1 MNKNGM
7 LRSRQVF
14 LNGIITENPVFRL
27 VLGTCPTMAVTT
39 SAVNGIG
46 MGLAATFV
54 LICSNVLISLLR
66 KVIPDKIRIPAYI
79 TIIATFVTIVDMVL
93 AKFVPSLYE
102 SLGLFIPL
110 IVVNCIILG
119 RAEAFAS
126 KNSVGLSALDGLG
139 MGLGFTLSLTV
150 LGMIREFFGAGSVF
164 GFKIPF
170 LSDFSMIVF
179 ILPAGGFLTFGLVM
193 ALINYI
199 TAKNEDKKKAKT
211 ASLSAEIVTT
221 EEIENVDRKAE
232 EVSL

>member
-110 IVVNCIILG
+110 IGVYCIIIG
-119 RAEAFAS
+119 RAVAFAS
-126 KNSVGLSALDGLG
+126 KNSVGL
-139 MGLGFTLSLTV
+139 
-150 LGMIREFFGAGSVF
+150 
-164 GFKIPF
+164 
-170 LSDFSMIVF
+170 
-179 ILPAGGFLTFGLVM
+179 
-193 ALINYI
+193 
-199 TAKNEDKKKAKT
+199 
-211 ASLSAEIVTT
+211 
-221 EEIENVDRKAE
+221 
-232 EVSL
+232 

>member
-221 EEIENVDRKAE
+221 EEIENVDYKEE